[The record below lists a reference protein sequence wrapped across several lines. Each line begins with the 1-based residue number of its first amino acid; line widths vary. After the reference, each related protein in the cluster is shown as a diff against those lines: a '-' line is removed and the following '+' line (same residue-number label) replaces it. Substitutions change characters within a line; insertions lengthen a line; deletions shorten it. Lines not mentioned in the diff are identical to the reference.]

1 MDSLEITPS
10 SNAYTPSMSKLKRW
24 LEDTLA
30 NCANDNISDAVFR
43 DAFRNDI
50 IEVCGLMATILMQ
63 DILYKAG
70 VSYEDLMRGY
80 K

>member
-10 SNAYTPSMSKLKRW
+10 SNAYTPSMAKLKKW
-24 LEDTLA
+24 LEATLA
-30 NCANDNISDAVFR
+30 NCNDDNLSDAVFR

-50 IEVCGLMATILMQ
+50 IEVRGLMATLLMQ

-70 VSYEDLMRGY
+70 VSYEDLTRGY